1 MAVREGRKVDTV
13 LWAVLMLAG
22 GAMIYGGVAVIN
34 TAHTCDPYNGCSSS
48 ADAWLGFP
56 LAFIGLGLL
65 LYGYASFVKSWGAWR
80 PYVPEKRGVVDPA
93 NFDPVKAA
101 RAEVQA
107 RFLIVALLGLALV
120 VVEAFPLYALY
131 QETTSSPY
139 PTFDPVAF
147 ALDLGIFAIAD
158 LLVLA
163 LAYVYLDQ

>member
-1 MAVREGRKVDTV
+1 MAVREGRKLDTV

-107 RFLIVALLGLALV
+107 RFLIVAFSAWPSWLSRRSHSMRC
-120 VVEAFPLYALY
+120 
-131 QETTSSPY
+131 TRKR
-139 PTFDPVAF
+139 PVRR
-147 ALDLGIFAIAD
+147 IPPS
-158 LLVLA
+158 
-163 LAYVYLDQ
+163 

>member
-1 MAVREGRKVDTV
+1 MAVREGRKLDTV

-80 PYVPEKRGVVDPA
+80 PYVPEKRGVVGPA

-107 RFLIVALLGLALV
+107 RFPIVALLGLDLE
-120 VVEAFPLYALY
+120 VVEAIPLYAPY
-131 QETTSSPY
+131 QARTRSPD

-147 ALDLGIFAIAD
+147 ALEVGIFASAT
-158 LLVLA
+158 LPGLA
-163 LAYVYLDQ
+163 LLLE